1 MITESWWEDVASFHS
16 ELVVYGDSIET
27 THRIPMLNDTLAQL
41 ESRLKTSGA
50 LPGDQR
56 AELLDLIQ
64 RLKTEIGELSKTHQE
79 QARSIAGYTEVSA
92 HEATR
97 TEKNPELLDH
107 SLQGLS
113 ASVAEFE
120 SSHPQL
126 VEVVNRI
133 STTLSNMGI

>member
-1 MITESWWEDVASFHS
+1 
-16 ELVVYGDSIET
+16 
-27 THRIPMLNDTLAQL
+27 MLNDTLAQL

>member
-1 MITESWWEDVASFHS
+1 
-16 ELVVYGDSIET
+16 
-27 THRIPMLNDTLAQL
+27 MLQDTLSKL
-41 ESRLKTSGA
+41 ESQLKTTGA

-56 AELLDLIQ
+56 GELLELIQ
-64 RLKTEIGELSKTHQE
+64 KLKGEIAELSKTHEE
-79 QARSIAGYTEVSA
+79 QARSITGYTEMST

-107 SLQGLS
+107 SLKGLS

-120 SSHPQL
+120 KSHPKL
-126 VEVVNRI
+126 VDVVNRI

>member
-1 MITESWWEDVASFHS
+1 M
-16 ELVVYGDSIET
+16 LQET
-27 THRIPMLNDTLAQL
+27 LSKI
-41 ESRLKTSGA
+41 ESRLKNTGTLQS
-50 LPGDQR
+50 DQR
-56 AELLDLIQ
+56 GELLDLIQ
-64 RLKTEIGELSKTHQE
+64 KLKGEIGELSKTHGE
-79 QARSIAGYTEVSA
+79 QARSIAGYTEMSA

-107 SLQGLS
+107 SLKGLT

-120 SSHPQL
+120 KSHPQL